1 MKPIFRLL
9 RNVPVL
15 GVAICIASLYALP
28 LFAQAPP
35 APAGA
40 QGQPA
45 LTPAQIEAAKK
56 AIQSGAPLPP
66 GAKEALEARPS

>member
-1 MKPIFRLL
+1 MFLL
-9 RNVPVL
+9 CFVQ
-15 GVAICIASLYALP
+15 AAS
-28 LFAQAPP
+28 AQAPP
-35 APAGA
+35 GQAPQAPAGA
-40 QGQPA
+40 QVPPA